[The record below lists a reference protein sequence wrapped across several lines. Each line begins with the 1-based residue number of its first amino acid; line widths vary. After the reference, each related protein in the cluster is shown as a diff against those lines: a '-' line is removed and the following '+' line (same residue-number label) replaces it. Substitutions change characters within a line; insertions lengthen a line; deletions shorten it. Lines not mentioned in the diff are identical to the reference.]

1 MKILSHLYEALP
13 SLTVFYFTANEL
25 LPMLNRILFSTD
37 FHDGS
42 VYCEVW
48 QGLFCIIRNKTQMN
62 VTMHLCEQP
71 WSPATVL
78 QAELLGQEAEK
89 RMLWYIY
96 YWKTSNNLPS
106 TTEWSVLS
114 STLLASPR
122 MIILFNL
129 CQSDRRKKSP
139 INAFIYISLI
149 TREVEYF
156 SFLCVVGRRKALFLK
171 LAAV

>member
-1 MKILSHLYEALP
+1 MIGWPYYMKILSHLYEALP
-13 SLTVFYFTANEL
+13 SLPSFHFTANEL

-62 VTMHLCEQP
+62 VTIHLCEQP

-89 RMLWYIY
+89 RMLLIHILLENFQQF
-96 YWKTSNNLPS
+96 TPQLPS
-106 TTEWSVLS
+106 GKVFFP
-114 STLLASPR
+114 LLCLPLLGW
-122 MIILFNL
+122 LFFLIFAN
-129 CQSDRRKKSP
+129 QIGGKKVTHKC
-139 INAFIYISLI
+139 FHLH
-149 TREVEYF
+149 
-156 SFLCVVGRRKALFLK
+156 FLDY
-171 LAAV
+171 